1 MNSRQK
7 LLLFHLGSE
16 NMLFSSYFSW
26 VRLFFPFHYF
36 LYSLLHHCQLVSKV
50 GWKLEMI
57 WAEPQ
62 THFTSAQVEV
72 TWSYSHLEGLHP
84 FLWLILLCLQWGEQ
98 KASNRSG
105 DTSPIEALVAAVF
118 LLLESN
124 LLSVLLKNQN
134 IMAEKKLCTI
144 LNMMEKLNKISG
156 RSRSLAYWIYV
167 YMRVSSVS

>member
-7 LLLFHLGSE
+7 LLLFHLFSE

-36 LYSLLHHCQLVSKV
+36 LCSLLHHCQLASKV
-50 GWKLEMI
+50 GWKLEVI

-62 THFTSAQVEV
+62 THFTSGQVEI

-84 FLWLILLCLQWGEQ
+84 FLWLILLFLQWGEQ
-98 KASNRSG
+98 KASNRSREP
-105 DTSPIEALVAAVF
+105 SPVETLVPAVC

-124 LLSVLLKNQN
+124 LLSTLLKTHGW
-134 IMAEKKLCTI
+134 KKKRCTI

-156 RSRSLAYWIYV
+156 TSKSLVYLIYV
-167 YMRVSSVS
+167 YKHVFPVL